1 MKKRATLQ
9 AQFSAEM
16 DCPKE
21 VVMWNYYDHEHLVG
35 THFKLYDRARVLA
48 ERDNWSL
55 VYRSKRMPLLP
66 FYTGGVGFQYMDG
79 NTMKSF
85 HMDSIGFL
93 LEMEALFTD
102 LPNDRCRVTVT
113 YRINTHPFFKLFEGF
128 FTRLFQRWFWA
139 TWEEDAPMRLRRWK
153 VHKLGFKDFGGID
166 YINKKV
172 QRPEKITYGPY
183 VFDPPVRSSS
193 PIKTVNGIARPFD
206 HSTELGYADQDFV
219 FELPIEEQTLAEQ
232 QSTEQQPEHPV
243 APR

>member
-1 MKKRATLQ
+1 MKRVTLQ

-48 ERDNWSL
+48 ERSNWSL

-102 LPNDRCRVTVT
+102 LPEDRCKVTVT
-113 YRINTHPFFKLFEGF
+113 YRINAHRFFKLFEGF
-128 FTRLFQRWFWA
+128 FNKLFERWFWA

-153 VHKLGFKDFGGID
+153 VHKLGFKDFSGID
-166 YINKKV
+166 YINKKGP
-172 QRPEKITYGPY
+172 RPAKIEYGPY

-193 PIKTVNGIARPFD
+193 PIKTVGGIARPFD
-206 HSTELGYADQDFV
+206 HSTELGYNDQDWV
-219 FELPIEEQTLAEQ
+219 VDQALIDETAAAEH
-232 QSTEQQPEHPV
+232 EPV
-243 APR
+243 SHS

>member
-1 MKKRATLQ
+1 MKPITLT
-9 AQFSAEM
+9 AQFHAEM

-35 THFKLYDRARVLA
+35 THFKLYNRARVLA
-48 ERDNWSL
+48 ERENWSL

-102 LPNDRCRVTVT
+102 LPEDRCRVTVT
-113 YRINTHPFFKLFEGF
+113 YRINAHPFFKLFEPLF
-128 FTRLFQRWFWA
+128 QRLFKRWFWA

-153 VHKLGFKDFGGID
+153 VHRLGFKDFGGLD
-166 YINKKV
+166 YINRKGV
-172 QRPEKITYGPY
+172 RNRDARPGAY
-183 VFDPPVRSSS
+183 VFDPPVRSAS
-193 PIKTVNGIARPFD
+193 PIKTITGIERPFD
-206 HSTELGYADQDFV
+206 HSTEIGYADEPFAIQYGP
-219 FELPIEEQTLAEQ
+219 ELPSENAADEA
-232 QSTEQQPEHPV
+232 V
-243 APR
+243 AQK